1 MRHLSPR
8 SRLLVCAVAALA
20 AAVPTPSSYASPAG
34 SVDLSVKA
42 EMVQQAPGTT
52 GRQLLTV
59 TNQGSVTTG
68 KALLTYVTPPY
79 TNVDRATAL
88 PVGCAMRY
96 ENPDPTVPE
105 VVTCVVPEGL
115 GTGERQE
122 LAIPLAV
129 TQRARI
135 TGMVRGLV
143 TVVPAADST
152 DVEAAVNDNWVPA
165 YLSLTR
171 PTPATPEGDRIGL
184 YLAGPVSVLTEEGT
198 ADTALVPGNVG
209 PAQGRGQVQI
219 SAVTPFTFNV
229 DETKPLP
236 EGCSLVL
243 KDPFIGTPEI
253 VVCRL
258 SALAVEEQRTV
269 TIPLR
274 RAEGAHAVGLLLGP
288 ALIAPVSPEDV
299 DPDQTDNIATLTVL
313 APNRDA

>member
-1 MRHLSPR
+1 MRHHSPR
-8 SRLLVCAVAALA
+8 PRLLACALA
-20 AAVPTPSSYASPAG
+20 ALSAAMLTPSSYASPAE
-34 SVDLSVKA
+34 SVDLSVRA
-42 EMVQQAPGTT
+42 DMVQQAPGTT
-52 GRQLLTV
+52 GKQFLTV
-59 TNQGSVTTG
+59 TNQGSATTG

-79 TNVDRATAL
+79 TNVDRSAEL
-88 PVGCAMRY
+88 PAGCSMRY

-105 VVTCVVPEGL
+105 VVTCVVSEGL
-115 GTGERQE
+115 GAGERQ
-122 LAIPLAV
+122 LAIPLSV

-143 TVVPAADST
+143 TVVPAADSP
-152 DVEAAVNDNWVPA
+152 DVEAAINDNWMPA

-171 PTPATPEGDRIGL
+171 PTPATPEGNRTGL
-184 YLAGPVSVLTEEGT
+184 YLAGPLSVLTKEGT
-198 ADTALVPGNVG
+198 ADPTLVHGNVG
-209 PAQGRGQVQI
+209 PAQSSGQVQI

-243 KDPFIGTPEI
+243 KDSFIGTPEI
-253 VVCRL
+253 VVCQVP
-258 SALAVEEQRTV
+258 ALAVEEQRTL

-288 ALIAPVSPEDV
+288 ALIAPLSPDDV
-299 DPDQTDNIATLTVL
+299 DPDQTDNIATLTVM